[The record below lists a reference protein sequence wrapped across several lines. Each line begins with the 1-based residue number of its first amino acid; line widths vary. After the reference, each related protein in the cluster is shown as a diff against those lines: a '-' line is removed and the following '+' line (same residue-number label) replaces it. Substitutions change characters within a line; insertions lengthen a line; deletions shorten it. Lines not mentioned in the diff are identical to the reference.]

1 MQRVISTYRLQ
12 LNPEFDFDA
21 AAKVA
26 PYLRSLG
33 ISHAYASPYL
43 QAAPGSTHGYDVVD
57 HNHVN
62 EDLGGEKAHEW
73 FCRALG
79 KNGLGQVL
87 DIVPNHMAISGP
99 ENRWWWDVLEN
110 GPSSRYA
117 VYFDVDW
124 QYSEIE
130 NRVLLPILGDH
141 YGRVIEAREIRVER
155 QGGSFTVR
163 YYENT
168 FPVDPRSMK
177 PVFERAAD
185 YADSPD
191 LAFIAGSLDHLP
203 PPTSTDRKSRRRRH
217 RDKEVLRAQLTRLL
231 DEQPAVRRAL
241 DEELERLNND
251 ADRLTQLLDRQ
262 NYRLA
267 FWRIARTDL
276 AYRRFFDINDLVGL
290 RMEDD
295 EVFDDTHALITR
307 WLHEGVIDGLRID
320 HPDGLRDPEEYFR
333 RLHDAAPNAWV
344 VGEKI
349 LHPDEHLRQDWPVA
363 GTTGYDFLN
372 AALGLCIDHT
382 NEPAFDALFR
392 ELSGEERSYHE
403 ILTEKKYLVIHDLLG
418 SDINRLVSLLAD
430 ICSNHRRYRDY
441 SREELQNTL
450 VDLIVAFPVY
460 RSYVRQDAGTVT
472 EDDAQLLRSVVQQAQ
487 TTREDSDEELFEFL
501 LHILLLE
508 VEGENEHEF
517 VARLQQITG
526 PVMAKAA
533 EDTAFY
539 CYTRFTALNEVGGE
553 PDRFGLAPHLF
564 HERMRERAH
573 TWPGAMLASSTHD
586 TKRSEDVRS
595 RLAVLSELPERW
607 ETFVRQM
614 RAATAEFRHAAPTE
628 DGAQYPDGATEYLIF
643 QTAVGAWPIEYD
655 RLQPYIEKA
664 VREAKLYSNWTS
676 VDPVYEAAVFAFV
689 ESMLQSE
696 ACRGLIDELVEE
708 IREPGRVNSLA
719 LTLLKFACPGV
730 PDIYQGNELWDL
742 SLVDPDNR
750 RAVDYELR
758 AELLE
763 RISPEDETD
772 LGEALAAVR
781 ADSEHGLAKLW
792 VTRQALHLRRR
803 RSVLF
808 LEGEYHALDVDGEKA
823 HHVIAFSRGAK
834 VVAVVPRLPYTL
846 GDTWGDTTLRLPEG
860 RWFNVL
866 SGEVVAG
873 GTVSLQE
880 LCAAFPVAL
889 LEKVPGG
896 GAGAGGDAGAGAGAQ

>member
-1 MQRVISTYRLQ
+1 MQRVISTYRIQ
-12 LNPEFDFDA
+12 LNPDFDFDA

-26 PYLRSLG
+26 PYIRSLG
-33 ISHAYASPYL
+33 VSHVYASPYL

-57 HNHVN
+57 HSQVN
-62 EDLGGEKAHEW
+62 EELGGEKAHEW

-155 QGGSFTVR
+155 HAGSFTVR
-163 YYENT
+163 YYDNT

-185 YADSPD
+185 HADSAD

-217 RDKEVLRAQLTRLL
+217 RDKEVLRAQLDRLL
-231 DEQPAVRRAL
+231 EEQPAVRRAL

-251 ADRLTQLLDRQ
+251 ADRLAELLDRQ

-267 FWRIARTDL
+267 FWRIARSDL

-333 RLHDAAPNAWV
+333 RLHDSAPNAWV

-349 LHPDEHLRQDWPVA
+349 LHPDEQLRQDWPVA

-372 AALGLCIDHT
+372 AALGLCIDQR
-382 NEPAFDALFR
+382 NESAFDTLFR
-392 ELSGEERSYHE
+392 EISGEQRSYHE
-403 ILTEKKYLVIHDLLG
+403 ILTEKKYLVIRELLG
-418 SDINRLVSLLAD
+418 SDVNRLVSLLTD
-430 ICSNHRRYRDY
+430 ICGRHRRYRDY
-441 SREELQNTL
+441 SREELHQTL

-460 RSYVRQDAGTVT
+460 RSYVRPDAGTVT
-472 EDDAQLLRSVVQQAQ
+472 EEDAQLLRSVVAQAQ
-487 TTREDSDEELFEFL
+487 TTREDSDEELFTFL
-501 LHILLLE
+501 LRIMLLE
-508 VEGENEHEF
+508 VDGEQEREF

-553 PDRFGLAPHLF
+553 PDRFGLAPHSF
-564 HERMRERAH
+564 HELMRERAH

-607 ETFVRQM
+607 ESFVRKMQE
-614 RAATAEFRHAAPTE
+614 ACAGFRRPASTAPTE
-628 DGAQYPDGATEYLIF
+628 DGTQYPDGATEYLMY
-643 QTAVGAWPIEYD
+643 QTVVGAWPIELE
-655 RLQPYIEKA
+655 RLQPYLEKA
-664 VREAKLYSNWTS
+664 VREAKLYSSWTNI
-676 VDPVYEAAVFAFV
+676 DPEYEAAVFEFA
-689 ESMLQSE
+689 ESMLGSDT
-696 ACRGLIDELVEE
+696 CRSLIQELVEE
-708 IREPGRVNSLA
+708 IREAGWLNSLA
-719 LTLLKFACPGV
+719 LTLLKLACPGV

-758 AELLE
+758 SELLA
-763 RISPEDETD
+763 RVSPDDETD
-772 LGEALAAVR
+772 LGEALAAVA
-781 ADSEHGLAKLW
+781 ADTEHGLAKLW

-803 RSVLF
+803 RPVLF
-808 LEGEYHALDVDGEKA
+808 LEGEYQALDVSGEKA
-823 HHVIAFSRGAK
+823 AHAVAFSRGGK
-834 VVAVVPRLPYTL
+834 VVALLPRLPYTL
-846 GDTWGDTTLRLPEG
+846 GGDWADTTVHLPEG

-866 SGEVVAG
+866 SGEVVSG
-873 GTVSLQE
+873 GAVALKE
-880 LCAAFPVAL
+880 LCANFPVAL
-889 LEKVPGG
+889 LEKAPG
-896 GAGAGGDAGAGAGAQ
+896 AD

>member
-1 MQRVISTYRLQ
+1 MQRVNSTYRLQ
-12 LNPEFDFDA
+12 LNPNFDFDA

-26 PYLRSLG
+26 PYLRALG
-33 ISHAYASPYL
+33 VSHVYSSPYL

-57 HNHVN
+57 HSQVN
-62 EDLGGEKAHEW
+62 EDLGGGKAHEW

-124 QYSEIE
+124 QYSETD
-130 NRVLLPILGDH
+130 NRILLPILGDH
-141 YGRVIEAREIRVER
+141 FGRVVEARELRVER
-155 QGGSFTVR
+155 HAGSFIIR

-185 YADSPD
+185 HSDSAD

-203 PPTSTDRKSRRRRH
+203 PPSSTDRASRRRRH
-217 RDKEVLRAQLTRLL
+217 RDKEVLRAQLDRLL
-231 DEQPAVRRAL
+231 EEQPAVRRAL
-241 DEELERLNND
+241 DEELERVNND
-251 ADRLTQLLDRQ
+251 AERLTELLDRQ

-267 FWRIARTDL
+267 FWRSARSDL

-295 EVFDDTHALITR
+295 EVFEDTHSLITH
-307 WLHEGVIDGLRID
+307 WLHEGVIDGLRVD

-349 LHPDEHLRQDWPVA
+349 LHPDERLRQDWPVA

-372 AALGLCIDHT
+372 AALGLCIEQK
-382 NEPAFDALFR
+382 NEPAFDKLFR
-392 ELSGEERSYHE
+392 QISGEERSYHE
-403 ILTEKKYLVIHDLLG
+403 ILTEKKYLVIRELLG
-418 SDINRLVSLLAD
+418 SDINRLVSLLTE
-430 ICSNHRRYRDY
+430 ICGRHRRYRDY
-441 SREELQNTL
+441 SREELRQSL

-460 RSYVRQDAGTVT
+460 RSYVRPDADTVT
-472 EDDAQLLRSVVQQAQ
+472 EDDEQLLRRVVAQAQ
-487 TTREDSDEELFEFL
+487 NTREDSDEELFAFL
-501 LHILLLE
+501 LRMLLLE
-508 VEGENEHEF
+508 IDGENEHEF

-553 PDRFGLAPHLF
+553 PDRFGLAPQVF
-564 HERMRERAH
+564 HERMKERAH

-595 RLAVLSELPERW
+595 RLAVLSEMPERW
-607 ETFVRQM
+607 ESFITQM
-614 RAATAEFRHAAPTE
+614 QEATANFRKPAPTA
-628 DGAQYPDGATEYLIF
+628 DGGEYPDGATEYLMY
-643 QTAVGAWPIEYD
+643 QTTVGAWPIEYD
-655 RLQPYIEKA
+655 RLQPYLEKA
-664 VREAKLYSNWTS
+664 IREAKQYSNWTN
-676 VDPVYEAAVFAFV
+676 VDPDYEAAVFTFL
-689 ESMLQSE
+689 ESMLSSE
-696 ACRGLIDELVEE
+696 TCRDLIQELVEE
-708 IREPGRVNSLA
+708 IREAGSINSLS

-730 PDIYQGNELWDL
+730 PDIYQGNELWDF

-750 RAVDYELR
+750 RPVDYELR

-763 RISPEDETD
+763 QITPDDETE
-772 LGEALAAVR
+772 LVEALAAVR

-803 RSVLF
+803 RPVLF
-808 LEGEYHALDVDGEKA
+808 LEGEYQSLDVNGEKA
-823 HHVIAFSRGAK
+823 GHAVAFSRGGK
-834 VVAVVPRLPYTL
+834 VVTVAPRLPYTL
-846 GDTWGDTTLRLPEG
+846 GNDWGDTTVQLPQG

-873 GTVSLQE
+873 GAVSLQE

-889 LEKVPGG
+889 LEKAPGSE
-896 GAGAGGDAGAGAGAQ
+896 